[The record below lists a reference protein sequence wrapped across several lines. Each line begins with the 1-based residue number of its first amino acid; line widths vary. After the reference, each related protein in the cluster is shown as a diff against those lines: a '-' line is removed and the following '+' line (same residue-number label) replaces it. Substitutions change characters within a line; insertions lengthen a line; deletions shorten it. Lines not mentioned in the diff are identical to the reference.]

1 MSIYAASAP
10 LKSMTTHGLHALS
23 GRLMCR
29 IGDYR
34 KMLPDWPALTQSLSL
49 DLDKINAELAR
60 RSSADTEPNTKDLTS
75 ATIQW
80 RDW

>member
-34 KMLPDWPALTQSLSL
+34 KMLPDWPALADSLTL
-49 DLDKINAELAR
+49 DLDNINAELAR
-60 RSSADTEPNTKDLTS
+60 RERQVNQMSAVCAMSEPK
-75 ATIQW
+75 
-80 RDW
+80 

>member
-10 LKSMTTHGLHALS
+10 LNRMTTHGLHALS

-34 KMLPDWPALTQSLSL
+34 KMLPDWPALAQSLSL
-49 DLDKINAELAR
+49 DLDKINAELERREPQVNQMSAVCAR
-60 RSSADTEPNTKDLTS
+60 SEG
-75 ATIQW
+75 
-80 RDW
+80 